1 MGAVRPDLITR
12 SNLGESVYRLLW
24 DRILDR
30 RLHPGEKLSDV
41 RLSDEL
47 GVSRTPVREALNRLV
62 QDGIIKS
69 EPNRGFYVAS
79 FSAKDIEEIY
89 DLRAALESAALQISG
104 PRLTPEMLH
113 DALVELSRVEH
124 QYTEAHTE
132 QEMAGAASAFL
143 ECDREFHR
151 ALVERAGNRRLTATV
166 EGLWAQIAVFQK
178 AGTHRRDW
186 TEMAIGHHRAIIAAL
201 LDGDVDR
208 GVAELRNH
216 IEMVKRRVLEDLVP
230 DQEVA

>member
-1 MGAVRPDLITR
+1 MDAVRPDIITR

-30 RLHPGEKLSDV
+30 RLHPGEKISDV

-89 DLRAALESAALQISG
+89 DLRAALESAALHVSG
-104 PRLTPEMLH
+104 PRLTPEFLH
-113 DALVELSRVEH
+113 GALDDLVRVEQ
-124 QYTEAHTE
+124 QYLAAKTE
-132 QEMAGAASAFL
+132 QEMADAAAAFL

-151 ALVERAGNRRLTATV
+151 AFVERAGNNRLTAMV

-178 AGTHRRDW
+178 AGTYRRDW
-186 TEMAIGHHRAIIAAL
+186 TEMAIAHHREIIAAL

-208 GVAELRNH
+208 GVAALRNH
-216 IEMVKRRVLEDLVP
+216 IEMVKRRVLDDLVP
-230 DQEVA
+230 EQEET